1 MYHPDFRFLTNK
13 SYQKLQ
19 LLHGAIIITSSII
32 ITIIIF
38 FIISVSI
45 IIDSQ

>member
-19 LLHGAIIITSSII
+19 LLHGAIISIISIII

-38 FIISVSI
+38 IINI